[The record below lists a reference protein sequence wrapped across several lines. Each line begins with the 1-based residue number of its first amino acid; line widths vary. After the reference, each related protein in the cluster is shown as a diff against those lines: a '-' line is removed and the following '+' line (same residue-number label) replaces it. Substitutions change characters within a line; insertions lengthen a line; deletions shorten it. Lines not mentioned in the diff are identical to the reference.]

1 MKVCSVASTNDNL
14 ETDIRFTSGK
24 HMIKTNECLFTEP
37 LVYEKRGE
45 IRNSFFCYFHAAL
58 YFFFDKHL
66 EHQGEKSRFLK
77 E

>member
-45 IRNSFFCYFHAAL
+45 IRNSFFAISMQPSI
-58 YFFFDKHL
+58 FFDKHL
-66 EHQGEKSRFLK
+66 EHQGEKSRFVK